1 MPPILYNAPA
11 PNVPY
16 FVPRQYPPA
25 GTALQP
31 HERANHIPALF
42 QPITIRGLTF
52 QNRLWVS
59 FPIPQLSFL
68 LTHPSL
74 VSVTACTPLPVLFR
88 EWRHL
93 TLAFR
98 PSSVFLLTLLTPL
111 THIAATV
118 GGILTRGPGLSIVE
132 ATAVLPEGRI
142 SPECPGIWNDEQA
155 AAWANLVQ
163 FAHSQGQKIGI
174 QLEHAGR
181 KASTLAPFVHSG
193 ALADVHQGGWPD
205 DVVGPSPIPF
215 GPNFAVPKELN
226 KDGIKRI
233 VAAFVAAARRAV
245 KAGFDVIEIHGAH
258 GFLISS
264 FLSPTSNKRTDEYG
278 GSFEN
283 RIRLALDVV
292 DGIRGVI
299 PPTMPLFFR
308 VSATEW
314 LEESLPNEPSWRLE
328 DTVKLANVLSE
339 HGVDLIDISSSGNN
353 AAQKIK
359 SGPAYQVPFSEAV
372 KKDVGDKILVSA
384 VGNITDGKMAQGILD
399 NGQSDIIFVGR
410 LFQKNPG
417 LVWQFADDLGVDLHH
432 SSQIAWPFHG
442 RGVATA
448 SRK

>member
-1 MPPILYNAPA
+1 MPPVPCNAPA

-16 FVPRQYPPA
+16 FVPRQVPPS
-25 GTALQP
+25 GTAIQP
-31 HERANHIPALF
+31 QHDGNDIPTLF
-42 QPITIRGLTF
+42 QPITIRGVTF
-52 QNRLWVS
+52 QNRLW
-59 FPIPQLSFL
+59 L
-68 LTHPSL
+68 
-74 VSVTACTPLPVLFR
+74 APLCQYSSENGLISPWHFA
-88 EWRHL
+88 HL
-93 TLAFR
+93 
-98 PSSVFLLTLLTPL
+98 
-111 THIAATV
+111 

-132 ATAVLPEGRI
+132 ATGVLPEGRI
-142 SPECPGIWNDEQA
+142 SPECAGIWNDEQA
-155 AAWANLVQ
+155 AAWTKIVE

-193 ALADVHQGGWPD
+193 ALADIHQGGWPD
-205 DVVGPSPIPF
+205 DVVGPSPIPYSS
-215 GPNFAVPKELN
+215 NFAVPKELN
-226 KDGIKRI
+226 KAGIKRI
-233 VAAFVAAARRAV
+233 VAGFIAAARRAV

-264 FLSPTSNKRTDEYG
+264 FLSPTSNKRTDDYG

-283 RIRLALDVV
+283 RIRLAVEVV

-314 LEESLPNEPSWRLE
+314 LEESLPDEPSWRLE
-328 DTVKLANVLSE
+328 DTAKLADVLSE

-372 KKDVGDKILVSA
+372 KRDVGHKILVSA

-399 NGQSDIIFVGR
+399 KDLRRPETLTQDVKEGSGSTQDVAIMGQSDIIFVGR

-417 LVWQFADDLGVDLHH
+417 LVWQFADDLGVDLRH
-432 SSQIAWPFHG
+432 SSQIEWPFRG
-442 RGVATA
+442 RGGFTA